1 MTGLERS
8 PSADWPTRDDEDDMI
23 LHNAACDL
31 RQMARD
37 KRYISAS
44 DRELLEE
51 IQKYAHIIL
60 ERGAQ

>member
-8 PSADWPTRDDEDDMI
+8 PNADWPSRDDEDDMI

-31 RQMARD
+31 KTLARD

-51 IQKYAHIIL
+51 IQEYARIIL